1 VEPWPRGESVSAEC
15 AGQGARTR
23 AIAADTATRARTLVP
38 KVADAATRA
47 RTLIG
52 LVSWAWVA
60 TPRSKRR
67 RPSSLLSALAIAP
80 CDSGVFLVQIIRQFA
95 ELAAGCNTADYAS
108 VSPPASNF
116 YTYNMAVANSCTDT
130 YM

>member
-1 VEPWPRGESVSAEC
+1 
-15 AGQGARTR
+15 
-23 AIAADTATRARTLVP
+23 
-38 KVADAATRA
+38 
-47 RTLIG
+47 
-52 LVSWAWVA
+52 
-60 TPRSKRR
+60 
-67 RPSSLLSALAIAP
+67 LAITP

-95 ELAAGCNTADYAS
+95 ELAAGCNTSDYAS